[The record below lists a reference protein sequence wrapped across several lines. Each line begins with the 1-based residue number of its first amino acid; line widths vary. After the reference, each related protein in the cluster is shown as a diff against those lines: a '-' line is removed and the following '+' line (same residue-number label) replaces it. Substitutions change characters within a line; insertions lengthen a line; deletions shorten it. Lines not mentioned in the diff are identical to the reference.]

1 MTDWFHGSSSDKKG
15 PFTLQQMQQLVIT
28 RQITPQT
35 MVWGDHM
42 KDWVPLGTL
51 PFMFPRAHPDD
62 AGLGLL
68 LPMGPQSGFSIA
80 AGYCGLIGLLFW
92 LLAPLGIIFGI
103 LGLRDI
109 AKNPHKKGKGRAI
122 TGIVCGGLVVLGVL
136 VVVVAALATR
146 K

>member
-1 MTDWFHGSSSDKKG
+1 MTDWYYGSQSERKG
-15 PFTLQQMQQLVIT
+15 PFTLQQMQHMVVTRVIV
-28 RQITPQT
+28 PQT

-42 KDWVPLGTL
+42 KDWVPLGSL
-51 PFMFPRAHPDD
+51 PFMFPQQHPDD
-62 AGLGLL
+62 AGLNLL

-92 LLAPLGIIFGI
+92 LLAPLGILLGI

-109 AKNPHKKGKGRAI
+109 AKHPHKKGKGRAI
-122 TGIVCGGLVVLGVL
+122 TGIVCGTLVVLGFVM
-136 VVVVAALATR
+136 VVILSLATR